1 MPLSTS
7 PTTVPLSTHV
17 KMEDRKRPAISST
30 DDIAPPSKRQ
40 AVNGG
45 SKSKDDD
52 VKEEAWIEDYQKDA
66 IYRQML
72 EYKREKTT
80 LETLLE
86 EAKKHCAY
94 HDDHLRI
101 IDNWWLQ
108 LLQEIELMV
117 EGKVPFQLG
126 SDGKLLFP
134 THINF
139 KDLEEFESHLSEKG
153 LSIKKMVDVILD
165 RLSASRGQVAPDITT
180 LEKQVNALLAQQ
192 KEFLVKLDRL
202 TADKASI
209 SEQLNIATLRYMKAE
224 RRLDRARST
233 QVQKLEQQAHN
244 HVSTRSGTG
253 ADQENGM
260 DIDETSPNNE
270 SLQLALRE
278 ANAVVE
284 KQKGQLESALAQNKS
299 LQEELTSVQ
308 TRLTNLTDEDYSRTE
323 VFKIFKNHMEDLVKK
338 NNSLEADNKNLRAV
352 AEKLEAER
360 ELSRRKVESEAQVM
374 IAELEE
380 QLQQADTNLV
390 RIRSARDE
398 LHADVTMLKT
408 SKEQERL
415 ALEHMKELVTANE
428 GRIKDLE
435 SEVRRLTPS
444 EDVDMTERPDIDALP
459 LEELREKYKK
469 LAKDYDLIESELP
482 GMTSA
487 VRRFQ
492 ALAHKKV
499 MDQVAVEERISL
511 AIAEKSKAD
520 QKYFTARKDGDIKA
534 EAIQKMRTQN
544 SKSSE
549 IITQLKEVEANN
561 RTLVT
566 NLDKQLSD
574 LKQTNASIIAE
585 SRKHEA
591 TSSEVLRRFEALK
604 QQVAEL
610 SSLAKSKDSTTAA
623 AKERAATLETDVE
636 KLRVRLET
644 VSKDRDKW
652 KTKCLSNSS
661 EEEEMLRSMA
671 TCSICKKDFKNT
683 VLRTCGHIFCRGCI
697 DDRIA
702 NRMRKCPACSKAFDK
717 SDAMTVHL

>member
-1 MPLSTS
+1 
-7 PTTVPLSTHV
+7 
-17 KMEDRKRPAISST
+17 MEDRKRPAISST

-45 SKSKDDD
+45 SKSKDDSD

-80 LETLLE
+80 LETQLE
-86 EAKKHCAY
+86 EVKKHSTY
-94 HDDHLRI
+94 HDDHLRV

-108 LLQEIELMV
+108 LLQEIELLV
-117 EGKVPFQLG
+117 EGKVPFQQEP
-126 SDGKLLFP
+126 DGKPLFP

-139 KDLEEFESHLSEKG
+139 KDVEEFESHLSEKAS
-153 LSIKKMVDVILD
+153 SIKNMVDVILS
-165 RLSASRGQVAPDITT
+165 RLSATRGQVAPDITT

-224 RRLDRARST
+224 RRLDRAKST

-244 HVSTRSGTG
+244 HVTTRSGSG

-260 DIDETSPNNE
+260 DIDESNTNNE

-278 ANAVVE
+278 ASAVAE
-284 KQKGQLESALAQNKS
+284 RQKGQLESALAQNRS
-299 LQEELTSVQ
+299 LQEELTAVQ
-308 TRLTNLTDEDYSRTE
+308 ARLTNLTDEDYSRTE
-323 VFKIFKNHMEDLVKK
+323 VFKTFKNHMEELVRKI
-338 NNSLEADNKNLRAV
+338 NSLEADNKNLRAS

-360 ELSRRKVESEAQVM
+360 ELSRRKVESEAQAL

-380 QLQQADTNLV
+380 QLQQADTNLARV
-390 RIRSARDE
+390 RSTRDE
-398 LHADVTMLKT
+398 LHADVTMLRA

-415 ALEHMKELVTANE
+415 ALDHMKELVTANE
-428 GRIKDLE
+428 DRITTLE
-435 SEVRRLTPS
+435 SEVRRLQPS
-444 EDVDMTERPDIDALP
+444 EDVDMTERPDIDALSP
-459 LEELREKYKK
+459 EEIREKYKK
-469 LAKDYDLIESELP
+469 LAKDYDSIESELP

-487 VRRFQ
+487 VKRFQ
-492 ALAHKKV
+492 VLAHKKV
-499 MDQVAVEERISL
+499 MDQVAMEERISL

-534 EAIQKMRTQN
+534 EAIQKMRSQN
-544 SKSSE
+544 GKSSE
-549 IITQLKEVEANN
+549 IISQLKEVEANN

-566 NLDKQLSD
+566 NLDKQLAD
-574 LKQTNASIIAE
+574 LKQTNASIMAE
-585 SRKHEA
+585 NRKHET
-591 TSSEVLRRFEALK
+591 TSNEILRRFEALK
-604 QQVAEL
+604 QQVVEL
-610 SSLAKSKDSTTAA
+610 SNLAKSKDSTTAA
-623 AKERAATLETDVE
+623 AKERASILETDVE
-636 KLRVRLET
+636 KLRVRLDT

>member
-1 MPLSTS
+1 
-7 PTTVPLSTHV
+7 
-17 KMEDRKRPAISST
+17 MEDRKRPAISST

-45 SKSKDDD
+45 SKSKDDSD

-80 LETLLE
+80 LETQLE
-86 EAKKHCAY
+86 EVKKHSTH
-94 HDDHLRI
+94 HDDHLRVV
-101 IDNWWLQ
+101 DNWWLQ
-108 LLQEIELMV
+108 LLQEIELLV
-117 EGKVPFQLG
+117 EGKVPFQQD
-126 SDGKLLFP
+126 SDGKPLFP
-134 THINF
+134 TQITF
-139 KDLEEFESHLSEKG
+139 KDLEEFESHLSDKAS
-153 LSIKKMVDVILD
+153 SIKNMVDVILG
-165 RLSASRGQVAPDITT
+165 RLSATRGQVAPDITT

-224 RRLDRARST
+224 RRLDRAKST

-244 HVSTRSGTG
+244 HVTTRSGTG

-260 DIDETSPNNE
+260 DIDESNTNNE
-270 SLQLALRE
+270 SLQLAIRE
-278 ANAVVE
+278 ANAVAE
-284 KQKGQLESALAQNKS
+284 RQKEQLESALAQNKS

-323 VFKIFKNHMEDLVKK
+323 VFKIFKNHMEELVRKI
-338 NNSLEADNKNLRAV
+338 NNLEADNKNLRAS

-360 ELSRRKVESEAQVM
+360 ELSRRKVESEAQAL

-380 QLQQADTNLV
+380 QLQQADTNLARV
-390 RIRSARDE
+390 RSARDE
-398 LHADVTMLKT
+398 LHADVTMLRQ

-415 ALEHMKELVTANE
+415 ASEHMKELVKANE
-428 GRIKDLE
+428 DRITALE
-435 SEVRRLTPS
+435 SEVRRLQPN
-444 EDVDMTERPDIDALP
+444 EDVDMTERPDIDALS
-459 LEELREKYKK
+459 LEEIREKYKK
-469 LAKDYDLIESELP
+469 LAKDYDSIESELP

-492 ALAHKKV
+492 VLAHKKV
-499 MDQVAVEERISL
+499 MDQAAMEERISL

-544 SKSSE
+544 GKSSE
-549 IITQLKEVEANN
+549 IISQLKEVEANN

-566 NLDKQLSD
+566 NLDKQLAD
-574 LKQTNASIIAE
+574 LKQTNASIMAE
-585 SRKHEA
+585 NRKHET
-591 TSSEVLRRFEALK
+591 TSSEIIRRFEALK

-610 SSLAKSKDSTTAA
+610 SNLAKSKDSTTAA

-636 KLRVRLET
+636 KLRVRLDT